1 MWQSMACQMEH
12 AATEQSV
19 GRHGPS
25 GKWGLW
31 DLGTLYQQTTCHQNG
46 AVGHVWKSHARGR

>member
-1 MWQSMACQMEH
+1 MGCQMER
-12 AATEQSV
+12 AVMEQSV

-31 DLGTLYQQTTCHQNG
+31 DLGALYQQVTCHQSG
-46 AVGHVWKSHARGR
+46 AAGHVWKLRARGR